1 MKSGL
6 SFLVGALRCEID
18 ELEQLARTSELVATI
33 GRLVHALQR
42 ERGIS
47 NVLLA
52 SRGQRF
58 AAQRDT
64 QIAECLRLEQAVRL
78 AFDQLD
84 AADGRIGN
92 GARLFSRIAW
102 VLPGMDALT
111 GLRRRIGALYIDA
124 AQSTAAFG

>member
-64 QIAECLRLEQAVRL
+64 QIAECLRLEQEI
-78 AFDQLD
+78 
-84 AADGRIGN
+84 GR
-92 GARLFSRIAW
+92 AH
-102 VLPGMDALT
+102 V
-111 GLRRRIGALYIDA
+111 
-124 AQSTAAFG
+124 